1 MAKTTASKGTTE
13 EMMGSNKFSWRVVDI
28 VTAAVL
34 GTVFGLVFFLWN
46 QVGYAAFSAL
56 DAFTP
61 GVGGIVSGVW
71 LMAGP
76 VGALVIR
83 KPGAAIFVETLA
95 AVVSMALGSQWG
107 PEALVAGLMQGGGA
121 ELAFAAFR
129 YRKFTPSVAALAGAL
144 AAVGAMLLEG
154 VTSGN
159 FAKSLLFNV
168 TYWSSTIISGIV
180 IAGFGSYL
188 LVVALAKAGALGRF
202 AAGAELQKRV

>member
-1 MAKTTASKGTTE
+1 MTA
-13 EMMGSNKFSWRVVDI
+13 NRFSWRVVDI

-56 DAFTP
+56 DALTP

-71 LMAGP
+71 LMGGP
-76 VGALVIR
+76 VGALIIR

-95 AVVSMALGSQWG
+95 AVVSMGLGSQWG
-107 PEALVAGLMQGGGA
+107 PEALVAGLMQGAGA
-121 ELAFAAFR
+121 EIAFALFR
-129 YRKFTPSVAALAGAL
+129 YMKYTPAVAALAGGL
-144 AAVGAMLLEG
+144 AGVGAMLLEG

-168 TYWSSTIISGIV
+168 TYWSATIISGVV
-180 IAGFGSYL
+180 IAGLGSYY

>member
-1 MAKTTASKGTTE
+1 MTANRS
-13 EMMGSNKFSWRVVDI
+13 SWRVVDI

-56 DAFTP
+56 DALTP
-61 GVGGIVSGVW
+61 GVGGVVSGVW

-76 VGALVIR
+76 VGALIIR

-95 AVVSMALGSQWG
+95 AVVSMGLGSQWG
-107 PEALVAGLMQGGGA
+107 PEALVAGLIQGAGA
-121 ELAFAAFR
+121 EIAFALFR
-129 YRKFTPSVAALAGAL
+129 YMKYTPGVAALAGGL
-144 AAVGAMLLEG
+144 AGVGAMLLEG

-168 TYWSSTIISGIV
+168 TYWSATIASGII
-180 IAGFGSYL
+180 IAGIGSYY

>member
-1 MAKTTASKGTTE
+1 MTA
-13 EMMGSNKFSWRVVDI
+13 NKSSWRVVDI

-56 DAFTP
+56 DALTP

-76 VGALVIR
+76 VGALIIR

-95 AVVSMALGSQWG
+95 AVVSMGLGSQWG
-107 PEALVAGLMQGGGA
+107 PEALVAGLIQGAGA
-121 ELAFAAFR
+121 EIAFALFR
-129 YRKFTPSVAALAGAL
+129 YMKYTPGVAALAGGL
-144 AAVGAMLLEG
+144 AGVGAMLLEG

-168 TYWSSTIISGIV
+168 TYWSATIASGII
-180 IAGFGSYL
+180 IAGFGSYY

>member
-1 MAKTTASKGTTE
+1 MTANRS
-13 EMMGSNKFSWRVVDI
+13 SWRVVDI

-56 DAFTP
+56 DALTP

-76 VGALVIR
+76 VGALIIR

-95 AVVSMALGSQWG
+95 AVVSMGLGSQWG
-107 PEALVAGLMQGGGA
+107 PEALVAGLIQGAGA
-121 ELAFAAFR
+121 EIAFALFR
-129 YRKFTPSVAALAGAL
+129 YMKYTPGVAALAGGL
-144 AAVGAMLLEG
+144 AGVGAMLLEG

-168 TYWSSTIISGIV
+168 TYWSATIASGII
-180 IAGFGSYL
+180 IAGFGSYY